1 MQLREFQKGCNSRGT
16 GNVFLLAA
24 LNFSQRFSR
33 NQDAETD
40 ELEAAE
46 ARVSGWPPKPVQ
58 QHWPVLFII
67 YSIA

>member
-1 MQLREFQKGCNSRGT
+1 
-16 GNVFLLAA
+16 VFLLAA